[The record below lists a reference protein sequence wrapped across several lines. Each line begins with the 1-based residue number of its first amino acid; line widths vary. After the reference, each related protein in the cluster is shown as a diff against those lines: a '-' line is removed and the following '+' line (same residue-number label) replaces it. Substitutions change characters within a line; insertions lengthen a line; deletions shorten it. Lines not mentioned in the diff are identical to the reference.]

1 MMGDNGPTPVIYASS
16 DEFMN
21 QYDGSNPGT
30 YIWERLISAPVT
42 IRYEDTEGNELSE
55 PNILNGEVGE
65 RYTSEPKE
73 IPGWSIETPANAS
86 GRFTEEEQ
94 EVIYVYERSD
104 SLVRGTWG
112 TVPWDEETRTVEL
125 EEGTAGH
132 THPWRTSYR
141 NVARIVVNGTVV
153 FQPTQHTCFLGIL

>member
-42 IRYEDTEGNELSE
+42 IRYEDTEGNELSGTKHIKWGGGRTHQV
-55 PNILNGEVGE
+55 N
-65 RYTSEPKE
+65 PKRFC
-73 IPGWSIETPANAS
+73 WSVIETPANAS

-104 SLVRGTWG
+104 SLVRGTWEPFRG
-112 TVPWDEETRTVEL
+112 HGMKKL
-125 EEGTAGH
+125 EQL
-132 THPWRTSYR
+132 S
-141 NVARIVVNGTVV
+141 
-153 FQPTQHTCFLGIL
+153 